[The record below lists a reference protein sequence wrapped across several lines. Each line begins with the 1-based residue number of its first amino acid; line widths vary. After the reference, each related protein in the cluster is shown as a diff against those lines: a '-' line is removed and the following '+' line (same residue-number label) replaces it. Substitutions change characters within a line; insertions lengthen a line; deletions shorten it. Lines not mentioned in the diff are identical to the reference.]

1 MKRLIPLLSV
11 LIALPA
17 AADIVSGDAQP
28 VSFVSSTDSLRVAST
43 SPQWQLQ
50 TPAELDET
58 AMPEVSVQSPRYQL
72 TGRRGSEL
80 PGCGFDSSRDRAGDL
95 TIFTRRVSTRA
106 RRLWRRSFPTIVQE
120 GFSGFER

>member
-1 MKRLIPLLSV
+1 MKRLIPLLGV

-17 AADIVSGDAQP
+17 TADIVGGDAQP

-58 AMPEVSVQSPRYQL
+58 AMPEVSVQSPRYQMPVPQDQTSAPL
-72 TGRRGSEL
+72 GAFRAIPWAVAHPPQAWRVLL
-80 PGCGFDSSRDRAGDL
+80 PS
-95 TIFTRRVSTRA
+95 VN
-106 RRLWRRSFPTIVQE
+106 
-120 GFSGFER
+120 